1 MDNFL
6 IIALIVVAIA
16 IVYFVIKSYKIRFD
30 TILAFTGGLGSG
42 KSFLSVHYSLK
53 LLKKQRL
60 KVRLQ
65 NLFKKR
71 SCKAELPLL
80 YTNIPVLIDKNRYA
94 IRLTASHLLLQEK
107 LIPKSVCLLDEVD
120 SFASQFDYGNNNIKD
135 TFNEFV
141 RLYRHYTLGG
151 YLVVNSQCSEN
162 IVLQIRR
169 RINTV
174 FNLMQFQTFLIF
186 YRVKIRAID
195 ISEEIK
201 SVSEDTKEESF
212 TFKYGILPLNRHY
225 DTYCYSERYNTV
237 PYADNKNHVQLKTN
251 VLTNNPKDKKEALT
265 TSIELAS
272 PRKKVKSS
280 LFSKLKS
287 KNQLNVKRKN
297 TRK

>member
-6 IIALIVVAIA
+6 LLALIVFA
-16 IVYFVIKSYKIRFD
+16 IVIVYILIKSYKIRFD

-65 NLFKKR
+65 NLFKKPLK
-71 SCKAELPLL
+71 KAELPLL
-80 YTNIPVLIDKNRYA
+80 YTNIPVLIEKNKYA
-94 IRLTASHLLLQEK
+94 IRLTPGHLLLQEK

-225 DTYCYSERYNTV
+225 DTYCYSERYKTV
-237 PYADNKNHVQLKTN
+237 PNSQDIYHNQLKTN
-251 VLTNNPKDKKEALT
+251 VLTSNPK
-265 TSIELAS
+265 
-272 PRKKVKSS
+272 
-280 LFSKLKS
+280 
-287 KNQLNVKRKN
+287 
-297 TRK
+297 